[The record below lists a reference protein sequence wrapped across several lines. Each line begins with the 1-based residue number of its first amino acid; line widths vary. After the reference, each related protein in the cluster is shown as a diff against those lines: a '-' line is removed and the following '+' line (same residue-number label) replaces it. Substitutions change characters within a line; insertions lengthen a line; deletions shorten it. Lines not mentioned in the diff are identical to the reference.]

1 MVSHSNNGSVIRQL
15 VGKLMDNDNDNMIMS
30 KYLLVAYKLAA
41 HTKQITAQNL
51 CKITISNSQE
61 AEGSEADKCPCHP
74 LWAAGRAYQDEQNW
88 ADWSAG
94 QMELSQT
101 PKHQQK
107 QISAVWNTIYHKT
120 NNEVEFNSITVQQ
133 DATYSVYYI
142 SVGSFTY
149 FRCWHPSSGAGT
161 AVITASGID

>member
-1 MVSHSNNGSVIRQL
+1 
-15 VGKLMDNDNDNMIMS
+15 
-30 KYLLVAYKLAA
+30 
-41 HTKQITAQNL
+41 L

-61 AEGSEADKCPCHP
+61 AEGSEADRCPYRP

-133 DATYSVYYI
+133 DATYSVY
-142 SVGSFTY
+142 
-149 FRCWHPSSGAGT
+149 
-161 AVITASGID
+161 